1 MTISMASDDG
11 QGSSGSGEQK
21 KKILL
26 VDDSNT
32 VLMMERMVLARNLY
46 DVVLARDG
54 QEALEMAINEKP
66 DLILLDVVMP
76 RMDGFEAC
84 RRIRAHDATRSIPI
98 IMVTTRG
105 ELDNVELGYES
116 GCNDYITKPINGLE
130 LLAKVKNCLG
140 D

>member
-1 MTISMASDDG
+1 MTIFLA
-11 QGSSGSGEQK
+11 GEGVQISAGAGERR

-32 VLMMERMVLARNLY
+32 VLMMERMVLSKNLY
-46 DVVLARDG
+46 DVVMAHDG
-54 QEALEMAINEKP
+54 QEGFERAINEKP
-66 DLILLDVVMP
+66 DLILLDIVMP

-84 RRIRAHDATRSIPI
+84 RRIRAHETTRSIPI

-140 D
+140 E